1 MWTNIT
7 IIIINISLLF
17 HILTRVFKPNFK
29 SNFTKMY
36 DTLYVV
42 ARPSRFKC
50 HLNYLPSSQ
59 HCLFFSSSSCFLH
72 HSSCFFI
79 PRPHYTAESRD
90 LCVCVCVSLSGQIL
104 CLLCTQQCVWGCVGV
119 FSFRYVCLGVWR
131 TTLLFQN
138 LLQSCDVMFVI
149 RVRWCWP
156 CRLKKQWF

>member
-7 IIIINISLLF
+7 IIIIIISLLF

-79 PRPHYTAESRD
+79 PRRCNTLHSRKSG
-90 LCVCVCVSLSGQIL
+90 LVCVCVCVFVRPDFMFVMYATV
-104 CLLCTQQCVWGCVGV
+104 CMRVCGCVFLQV
-119 FSFRYVCLGVWR
+119 CMFRCVEDHASLPEPVAVMW
-131 TTLLFQN
+131 
-138 LLQSCDVMFVI
+138 CDVCDKGQV
-149 RVRWCWP
+149 V
-156 CRLKKQWF
+156 LAV